1 MNGFWAGLGRGEQ
14 LLLGGAALIFVF
26 SDLIVGLLSG
36 AGVGGVVGIS
46 AALTIAFV
54 YAQHTAAGGG
64 SGWPF
69 PYPVVLLVLAVIV
82 VVIELEGLIEGLH
95 VGLFANESSVDIL
108 ATLAAWVGA
117 ALMAIGWS
125 MDWLAPPRR

>member
-36 AGVGGVVGIS
+36 AGVGGVVGIT
-46 AALTIAFV
+46 AALAIAFV

-69 PYPVVLLVLAVIV
+69 PYPVVLLVLTVIV

-95 VGLFANESSVDIL
+95 VGLFANEGALDIL

-117 ALMAIGWS
+117 ALMAVGWS
-125 MDWLAPPRR
+125 MDWLATPRR